1 MPSPRYILTVLLM
14 LAASLAPALAP
25 SQAPQAATKGKPE
38 VLSALQKMLRGELGA
53 LSQYMVH
60 AEMCDNWGYKKLAD
74 QTKKRSIVE
83 MKHAE
88 KLIER
93 MLFLDGM
100 PIVTD
105 LPPLTI
111 GKDVKQQLEND
122 LALEHAA
129 LIGYNEAIAVCRKA
143 ADNSSAD
150 LLEEILQDEDGHVDF
165 LESQLTVI
173 KDAGLE
179 NYLSQQ
185 M

>member
-1 MPSPRYILTVLLM
+1 MRLAKYVLVILLVIVASCTAG
-14 LAASLAPALAP
+14 LAGPEE
-25 SQAPQAATKGKPE
+25 QRATLKGKPE
-38 VLSALQKMLRGELGA
+38 VLAVLQKMLRGELGA

-60 AEMCDNWGYKKLAD
+60 AEMCDNRGYKKLAD
-74 QTKKRSIVE
+74 HTKKRSIVE

-93 MLFLDGM
+93 MLFLDGT
-100 PIVTD
+100 PIVSD

-129 LIGYNEAIAVCRKA
+129 VIDYNEAIAVCRKA
-143 ADNSSAD
+143 GDNSSAD
-150 LLEEILQDEDGHVDF
+150 LLEEILQDEDAHVDF
-165 LESQLTVI
+165 LEAQLTVI
-173 KDAGLE
+173 KDVGLE